1 MQGRTRWLTAERRP
15 KVRAAILTGLRL
27 SPWLVFGPI
36 TGVMSEAAVFHFR
49 RGRRVLGALCV
60 VLNVGVLLG
69 IPLLTAYLAHRLK

>member
-1 MQGRTRWLTAERRP
+1 MQGQRGWLDAANRP

-49 RGRRVLGALCV
+49 RGRRLLGALCI
-60 VLNVGVLLG
+60 VLNVGVLVA